1 MTETTIRPEKH
12 GLSVTVFIPAYNEE
26 KNLAAAVEG
35 AKNAMRTL
43 AGARQE
49 IIILNAC
56 SADRTGE
63 IADQIAATD
72 QTVKVIHNPEWAG
85 LGANYLKGVQQATME
100 YFVMFPG
107 DNENSW
113 ESLAEALALAGQA
126 DIIIPY
132 TMNSEVRARHR
143 RLISNA
149 FVNLMNLLFD
159 LRLRYYNGNA
169 VYRTADLRKLEVKSR
184 DFAYNAEI
192 LVKLLRSGRSFR
204 EHGIRI
210 KPTGKTAIFNPRNIV
225 GVMRT
230 IAALFYDVNIKNR
243 GRYRQT
249 RLPEA
254 EKI

>member
-1 MTETTIRPEKH
+1 MTQENSRKDQS
-12 GLSVTVFIPAYNEE
+12 GLSVTVFIPAFNEE

-35 AKNAMRTL
+35 ARNALRDR
-43 AGARQE
+43 ASRQE

-56 SADRTGE
+56 SGDRTGE
-63 IADQIAATD
+63 IADRIAAAD
-72 QTVKVIHNPEWAG
+72 PSVKVIHNREWAG
-85 LGANYLKGVQQATME
+85 LGANYLKGVHQATTD

-132 TMNSEVRARHR
+132 TVNSEVRARHR

-149 FVNLMNLLFD
+149 FVQLMNLLFN

-169 VYRTADLRKLEVKSR
+169 VYRTADLKGLEVKSR

-192 LVKLLRSGRSFR
+192 LVKLLRSGRTFR
-204 EHGIRI
+204 ELGIRI
-210 KPTGKTAIFNPRNIV
+210 KPTGKTAIFNPRNII
-225 GVMRT
+225 GVIRT
-230 IAALFYDVNIKNR
+230 ISALFYDVNIKNR
-243 GRYRQT
+243 ARYRQNRRSEGDT
-249 RLPEA
+249 
-254 EKI
+254 K

>member
-1 MTETTIRPEKH
+1 VTQETSRPEQSRI
-12 GLSVTVFIPAYNEE
+12 SVTVFIPAFNEE

-35 AKNAMRTL
+35 ARNALRGR
-43 AGARQE
+43 AGSQE

-56 SADRTGE
+56 SGDRTGE
-63 IADQIAATD
+63 IADRIAAAD
-72 QTVKVIHNPEWAG
+72 QTVKVIHNREWAG
-85 LGANYLKGVQQATME
+85 LGANYLKGVRQATTD

-132 TMNSEVRARHR
+132 TVNSEVRARHR
-143 RLISNA
+143 RLISDA
-149 FVNLMNLLFD
+149 FVRLMNLLFN

-169 VYRTADLRKLEVKSR
+169 VYRTADLKNLEVKSR

-192 LVKLLRSGRSFR
+192 LVKLLRTGRSFR
-204 EHGIRI
+204 ELGIRI
-210 KPTGKTAIFNPRNIV
+210 KPTGKTAIFNPRNII
-225 GVMRT
+225 GVIRT

-243 GRYRQT
+243 ARYRQNRGSEVVNT
-249 RLPEA
+249 
-254 EKI
+254 